1 MISGYGMH
9 GHGKEVSF
17 QWNDVVLMFK

>member
-17 QWNDVVLMFK
+17 QWNDVVLMFN